1 MALDFDGEFEV
12 EKSPDDVY
20 DFLTDPERF
29 APLLPDFEDLELH
42 ENGSFTIKV
51 KVGVSHIS
59 GTAKV
64 ELDLVEDDPPNHAL
78 YRGSGSVVGGSVD
91 LEAGFDL
98 EEVNSGN
105 TLVKWR
111 GKPDVSGKIVSM
123 AGGLLEPIAKKN
135 IEKTIGRLRD
145 EMES

>member
-12 EKSPDDVY
+12 EKSPDEVY
-20 DFLTDPERF
+20 EFLTDPERF

-42 ENGSFTIKV
+42 ENGSFTIEV

-59 GTAKV
+59 GTASV
-64 ELDLVEDDPPNHAL
+64 ELDLVEDDQPKHAL
-78 YRGSGSVVGGSVD
+78 YRGSGTVVGGSVD

-98 EEVNSGN
+98 EEVNSGS

-111 GKPDVSGKIVSM
+111 GQPDVSGKIVSM
-123 AGGLLEPIAKKN
+123 AGGLLKPIAKKN